1 MKKYPANAG
10 LGDWQRRPGQAP
22 ASRSPCRGGEAGR
35 GGIVV
40 SLALKRGGNLRDW
53 PANAPLLENENM
65 SKPKIKKIKL
75 PADLASRMDELRAAG
90 IKEEQ
95 ARSARMYRCG
105 RVATAR
111 TAAADPAGAQSEF
124 ATKAELKL
132 LRSELGEEVERLR
145 ERLERMQAAHMEDI
159 TRLRLRMRRIEAW
172 MRVQR
177 WVVGANVVLAGVV
190 LGVALLV

>member
-1 MKKYPANAG
+1 M
-10 LGDWQRRPGQAP
+10 
-22 ASRSPCRGGEAGR
+22 
-35 GGIVV
+35 
-40 SLALKRGGNLRDW
+40 RDW
-53 PANAPLLENENM
+53 PANAPLLENLNM

-95 ARSARMYRCG
+95 ARNARMYRCG

-111 TAAADPAGAQSEF
+111 TAAADPGAQSEF
-124 ATKAELKL
+124 ATKADLKL

-145 ERLERMQAAHMEDI
+145 ERLERMQAGHREDI
-159 TRLRLRMRRIEAW
+159 ARLRLKVRKIEAW

-177 WVVGANVVLAGVV
+177 WVLGANVVLAGMV
-190 LGVALLV
+190 LGLMLLV